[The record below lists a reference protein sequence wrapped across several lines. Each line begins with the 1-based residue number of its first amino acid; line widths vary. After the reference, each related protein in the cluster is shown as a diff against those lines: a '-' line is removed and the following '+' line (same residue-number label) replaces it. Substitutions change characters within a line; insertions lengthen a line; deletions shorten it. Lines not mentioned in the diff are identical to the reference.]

1 MSFGSKVLIATI
13 VAFLAVAYT
22 LIFRARKAQS
32 EQEDAPTVEETD
44 AVP

>member
-22 LIFRARKAQS
+22 MIFRARKAQS
-32 EQEDAPTVEETD
+32 EQIVVEETD